1 VAEAIGLRCDCERSS
16 RTRQL
21 ISGAL
26 ATQSVRIAGSLV
38 PSLVTAEGN
47 AVAGVRLGWTHCW
60 VLRERTGGPAEAGLL
75 SVTTSCRADLPSYRS
90 STCVLGV
97 WWWVGLVAV
106 CCLRF
111 A

>member
-1 VAEAIGLRCDCERSS
+1 MAEAIGLRCDCERSS

-90 STCVLGV
+90 DVVEHRVSGGGWGWLLFVV
-97 WWWVGLVAV
+97 
-106 CCLRF
+106 
-111 A
+111 